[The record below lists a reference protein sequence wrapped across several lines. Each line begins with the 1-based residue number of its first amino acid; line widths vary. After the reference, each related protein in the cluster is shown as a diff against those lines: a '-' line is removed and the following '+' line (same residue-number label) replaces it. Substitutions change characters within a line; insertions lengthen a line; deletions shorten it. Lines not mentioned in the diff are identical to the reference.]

1 LKTES
6 VRSVNRDDLERQIE
20 PKIAR
25 GKACQESKVPLSKK
39 VEEQSSHAGAVAHG
53 TPRGRS
59 EKFIWTHLA

>member
-1 LKTES
+1 MCDLFENR
-6 VRSVNRDDLERQIE
+6 VRKKCQQRDDLERQIE

-39 VEEQSSHAGAVAHG
+39 VEEQSSHS